1 MHQPPLRHYHLWVVK
16 PSKIVLPISMAIA
29 ALLEGTSSTQAGAV
43 AAPDSARGVIHAAS
57 AENVR
62 ASRLWERRQFLDQ
75 WSAVE
80 GHRSH
85 YSHRSSRGSSGGGS
99 WHGNSHSSSHRSHYS
114 SRGSSSSGGGSSGNS
129 SNILKRAAWR
139 VIWGDDDDDGTGGI
153 PDKNMRTS
161 TTSTTSTIPTVAEE
175 QTIEQQWRYE
185 TCWFD
190 DGDLGAK
197 VVLQLRNEQSEWK
210 NVKAPTARTVLR
222 RYEQVENSKCTIDR
236 PHSAVTTWLPSGPG
250 VYYLR
255 HYYVGFKGIEGY
267 PYEEIMMLVIR

>member
-1 MHQPPLRHYHLWVVK
+1 
-16 PSKIVLPISMAIA
+16 MAIA
-29 ALLEGTSSTQAGAV
+29 ALLEGANSTQARAV
-43 AAPDSARGVIHAAS
+43 APPDSPRGAIHAAS
-57 AENVR
+57 TENVR

-75 WSAVE
+75 WSAIE

-85 YSHRSSRGSSGGGS
+85 YSHRSSRGGSHGNS

-114 SRGSSSSGGGSSGNS
+114 ARGSASSDGSSSGNS

-139 VIWGDDDDDGTGGI
+139 VIWGNDDDDGSGGI
-153 PDKNMRTS
+153 PDKNLRTS
-161 TTSTTSTIPTVAEE
+161 TTSTTSTIPTVSEE
-175 QTIEQQWRYE
+175 QTVEQTWRYE

-197 VVLQLRNEQSEWK
+197 VVLQLRDAKGEWK
-210 NVKAPTARTVLR
+210 IIKTPTARTVLR
-222 RYEQVENSKCTIDR
+222 RYESVENSKCTIDR
-236 PHSAVTTWLPSGPG
+236 PHSAVTTWLPSEPG